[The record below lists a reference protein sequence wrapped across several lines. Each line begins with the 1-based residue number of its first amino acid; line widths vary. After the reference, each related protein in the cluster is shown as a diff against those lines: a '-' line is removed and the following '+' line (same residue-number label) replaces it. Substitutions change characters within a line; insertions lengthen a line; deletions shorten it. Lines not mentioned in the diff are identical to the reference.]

1 MITYIIDRFE
11 EGFAVCEKYSE
22 NEDDEIIMQN
32 IEIKLIKN
40 DAKEGDIITVSDNG
54 KIYIDYEKTKIRKE
68 KMEELRRKLTKK

>member
-1 MITYIIDRFE
+1 MKMYIIDRFE

-32 IEIKLIKN
+32 IERKLIPN